1 MTESQSSELK
11 GNAQAKASDTSK
23 KQGSLLIAML
33 AAIGASSCC
42 VGPLLLVS
50 LGVSGAW
57 VSSLQALTE
66 YQPYFIAVTLLF
78 MFLAFRRLYLIPQS
92 CKPGKVCADP
102 KVLYKQRVIFWVLL
116 VFIILLISFPWYIGF
131 FIES

>member
-1 MTESQSSELK
+1 MTDTQSSAMKDNKLSETDD
-11 GNAQAKASDTSK
+11 APK
-23 KQGSLLIAML
+23 KQGSLFFAIL

-57 VSSLQALTE
+57 VSSLQALTQ
-66 YQPYFIAVTLLF
+66 YQPYFIAMTLLF

-92 CKPGKVCADP
+92 CQPGKSCADP
-102 KVLYKQRVIFWVLL
+102 KVIQKQRAIFWIVL
-116 VFIILLISFPWYIGF
+116 VFILLLITFPWYIGF
-131 FIES
+131 FTE